1 MNITFKQIRAFVA
14 VAQTSSFAQASE
26 LVHLSQPALS
36 ISIKNLEQTIG
47 GELFA
52 RTTRSLVLTPE
63 GKMFFPIAKR
73 MLAEWDN
80 ELNDLKNLFVL
91 NRGNLTIA
99 AMPSFASSLLASHIR
114 QFHHHHPAINIKVHD
129 VIAEDCV
136 TMVRSGKAELAISFD
151 PGKSEDLLFEPLF
164 TDQFIVALPQ
174 QHPLL
179 EQSVISWQ
187 DIAQQPFIALQR
199 PSSIRQLIEGAL
211 AAHEIKLQVEF
222 EANQLAT
229 IGQMIATGLG
239 VSVMPSL
246 CMPQLKSIGVLC
258 RPLDGPTVSRRV
270 GIITKRR
277 YPLSSAATSFKELI
291 GQ

>member
-1 MNITFKQIRAFVA
+1 MNITFKQIRAFIA

-36 ISIKNLEQTIG
+36 ISIKNLEQRIG

-63 GKMFFPIAKR
+63 GRIFFPIAKR

-80 ELNDLKNLFVL
+80 ELNDLKNLFLL

-114 QFHHHHPAINIKVHD
+114 QFHQLHPAINIKVHD

-136 TMVRSGKAELAISFD
+136 AMVRSGKAELAISFD
-151 PGKSEDLLFEPLF
+151 PDKSEDLLFEPLF

-179 EQSVISWQ
+179 VQTIINWQ
-187 DIAQQPFIALQR
+187 DIANQPFIALQR

-211 AAHEIKLQVEF
+211 AGHEIKLQVEF

-229 IGQMIATGLG
+229 IGQMIASGLG

-246 CMPQLKSIGVLC
+246 CIPQLQSVGVIC
-258 RPLDGPTVSRRV
+258 RAIDGPTVSRRV
-270 GIITKRR
+270 GVITKRR
-277 YPLSSAATSFKELI
+277 YPLSAAATSFKQLI
-291 GQ
+291 N